1 MKWSWQLGRVWG
13 IKIQV
18 HWTFLILIVWVVF
31 VHASRGAGLRE
42 IAGGVALVLAVFG
55 CVILHELGH
64 ALTARR
70 FGVNTKDITL
80 LPIGGVARLE
90 KMPDDPKEEL
100 LVAAAGPAVNVL
112 IAGLLFAG
120 LTLWGT
126 LQPVADVSV
135 VGGNLFVQLLWVNVI
150 LVLFNLLPA
159 FPMDGGRILRALLAT
174 RIDYVRATRI
184 AAGVGQGMAVLFG
197 FVGLMGNPFLVFIAI
212 FVYLG
217 AQAEAQ
223 QTELRMALEGVPVE
237 EAMMT
242 RFRTLTP
249 ADTVG
254 DALDELLA
262 GAQVDFPVITN
273 GELVGILVRRDL
285 VEAVSGSGRDTP
297 VGEVMRKDLKTVTAS
312 GDLQAALARMQADGG
327 VTLPVLDGDGRLVGL
342 LTREN
347 LGEYL
352 MVHAAMH
359 GLRGRSRMAAVLSR
373 R

>member
-1 MKWSWQLGRVWG
+1 MKWSWELGRVAG

-18 HWTFLILIVWVVF
+18 HWTFLILIAWVVF
-31 VHASRGAGLRE
+31 VHASQGAGPRE
-42 IAGGVALVLAVFG
+42 ILGGVALVLAVFG

-64 ALTARR
+64 ALTAKR
-70 FGVNTKDITL
+70 FGVHTRDITL

-100 LVAAAGPAVNVL
+100 LVAAAGPAVNVI

-120 LTLWGT
+120 LRLWGT
-126 LQPVADVSV
+126 LQSAADVSV

-184 AAGVGQGMAVLFG
+184 AAAVGQGMAVLFG
-197 FVGLMGNPFLVFIAI
+197 FAGLMGNPFLVFIAI

-217 AQAEAQ
+217 AEAEAR
-223 QTELRMALEGVPVE
+223 QTELRAALEGVPVE

-242 RFRTLTP
+242 RFHTLAP
-249 ADTVG
+249 DDTVG

-262 GAQVDFPVITN
+262 GAQVDFPIV
-273 GELVGILVRRDL
+273 EQDDLVGLLLRRDL
-285 VEAVSGSGRDTP
+285 VDAVRGRGRGTP
-297 VGEVMRKDLKTVTAS
+297 IRDVMRQEFARVPAS

-327 VTLPVLDGDGRLVGL
+327 VTIPVLDPSGRLVGL
-342 LTREN
+342 LTRDN

-352 MVHAAMH
+352 MVHAAEH
-359 GLRGRSRMAAVLSR
+359 GVGDRKVRGLMSR